1 MTGNDTADKL
11 RAVFLTVL
19 MIGSVVGAT
28 VAFSGG
34 AVAAAGNDASVSLDG
49 SGPAYVA
56 PGAANTVVE
65 QIIVTD
71 GGDAGNSDT
80 TISSF
85 QVNNQGTATSDD
97 ISSVKVYEDSDTDG
111 EVDASDPQVASEDSF
126 GSLDATTADVVGDNS
141 QRTYLVVVDTT
152 GDATDANTI
161 KASTQVTVADSGS
174 HFAGGTTTSGTY
186 TAGSATE
193 IDAAPTIES
202 ATTADSD
209 NNGQIDQLT
218 VGFSEAVSVA
228 DTDPSNGIDGLDVT
242 GYSVDGVVSGDGTT
256 SITFSLAESESD
268 DTGATPDV
276 KYSQSGGLEDADQQP
291 KEVAAYE
298 AQSASDGAAP
308 VISNYQVTNDG
319 DDIVVSFDASES
331 LSEPSVSVT
340 GPEGYSDSKTAGDE
354 GGNSY
359 SATFT
364 PSTLYEGTYTGTLSS
379 PTDGTNEASDETGK
393 VIVGDI
399 ESADITSEPAKTGAT
414 GVTHT
419 TDIVLKNQKDIQDY
433 EFVYSGDV
441 DVSDVDKADVV
452 ALKVDVNN
460 DDDFSDDIDMN
471 LLDSNSKSSGL
482 DKTDG
487 SGDGT
492 VLTLGTS
499 SSVTIPAGARIHVE
513 YKDVDNPTFKDTNVQ
528 ISLDPDTPDVQFDRP
543 LTLGGA
549 AENPTVD
556 NAKVGGT
563 SVDSGSAVLG
573 TSANGTN
580 TAVLV
585 TFSEEMSDA
594 GTVSLTVDGQSVPVN
609 NGTFGE
615 SGTTY
620 TGDADIDASGEV
632 NATLSVSGSTDSDD
646 GLGLTDTYSKDFTID
661 VSPVQAQNASLTA
674 TNTID
679 VAFNDT
685 VKPAEVD
692 ESDFDVN
699 TGTTPSK
706 VAVDENVVTLTLSE
720 GDSLAADATPSV
732 SVSAESLTDDA
743 GNDNVGA
750 DLTATDE
757 VAPTLDSPALSN
769 PDGDILNVT
778 FDSNEALSSFDVA
791 VINKPGDVVTR
802 VGSSNFT
809 NVADEGSYTY
819 ATNVS
824 VPDGQYAKLQVNA
837 TDANDNDVSEVEL
850 DPDDQYVDT
859 SGPTFE
865 LNNVE
870 ANTLVSS
877 VPDPITVD
885 VSDENGINANSVY
898 VTVED
903 DSGTVVPRVRAQ
915 ATDAD
920 AVSYDSKA
928 EQIDISTAGLD
939 LSGQVDVTVEAA
951 DASGYGNTST
961 LSFSVDS
968 QAASGLDVTSPA
980 QDTLLTSDD
989 KLEISYAYND
999 ANPDSVQVKLTQLD
1013 GANTYTY
1020 DINDSK
1026 YTDDGTQKTF
1036 YVDLDDAAEDLAD
1049 GSYAVSVVVE
1059 DSASN
1064 TAHGSAPGV
1073 VTVDDTAPT
1082 VSGVSVSDEG
1092 LTPGGDV
1099 NVTYKLDDASD
1110 VSSVEFLVYNES
1122 NGSVAMTHT
1131 NSTLKQTGD
1140 VADAGSLVTAD
1151 SYDPGASTNHKVDY
1165 EVQGS
1170 GGEVKQIALNYQQT
1184 DVQSVGKDDLTLK
1197 VNGEEKTISQA
1208 SGDGTTRLVI
1218 TLENKVSVSD
1228 GDSISITSSGDAFV
1242 NPSNSGTYSAQ
1253 VSLLDSNEHTVES
1266 QTGTLPIGTDTAD
1279 TRNPTEYVQPLD
1291 VSGLDD
1297 EEQYNVV
1304 VVATD
1309 AAGQTSD
1316 DPYDGELNLDDDSW
1330 HHGSAVNSEA
1340 FGINRNAPA
1349 ISSVEAEVGSDT
1361 VTVDFSEAVWA
1372 ADGSISKDDF
1382 AYQDVSGDG
1391 ASEIESVDASGPAQ
1405 SVTLHLD
1412 EPVAASDLDADL
1424 VSSIED
1430 AFVDTEY
1437 DAVARSTGVTNV
1449 PLQDTEKPNALIT
1462 DAGPITAAN
1471 ASEYNVGVD
1480 VGEPATVTVK
1490 LSDGSD
1496 TVEEPAEI
1504 TDSGTVTLDA
1514 SGLAEGSVD
1523 VTATVSDAAD
1533 NENEQTV
1540 TVTKDTN
1547 GPTVTSVTGNAGSTS
1562 LTVEFNETVAQ
1573 PSADD
1578 FSVVH
1583 EGTTLDVSDVHDWSE
1598 SSTTYTVELSEPLP
1612 NAAFDDTPANLT
1624 ATGVTD
1630 VYENDAQGD
1639 KVAIEDGAAPSLW
1652 GVDAIN
1658 GSNTVTL
1665 TFSENVTANDGDAP
1679 SAANLTYTDENDGGA
1694 TGIESVAYGDSHD
1707 TLVVTLNDTV
1717 SASDL
1722 GNDTIGVGA
1731 DQLVDA
1737 VDKPV
1742 AEQSLIV
1749 EDGTPPEVSLETSV
1763 DDESSTVTVN
1773 VTSSEELSTLSVD
1786 VWYDHQLAHEDSVV
1800 SKTLTVEN
1808 FTEVS
1813 ENKYQATYDAPRD
1826 GDVHVSVDSAA
1837 DVAGN
1842 DASEWYALPS
1852 TAVSVDHSAPS
1863 VVDSDI
1869 VDAGDGDTAVRV
1881 LFDEPTVP
1889 ALPSDATDDEWDAFA
1904 SSSVTVEGVS
1914 DEDVSIIHSRP
1925 SGVLVHV
1932 DQNLDTS
1939 DAPNVTVDSTAFVEM
1954 YSDEEQNGLEN
1965 TTAGISTAE
1974 LDLQE
1979 GKNFVSVPAA
1989 TGSLNLSSVD
1999 TSNVDAIWTYEDGE
2013 WLTYTPGKAAEL
2025 QGFTSLEGGQ
2035 GYIFVMNSSDT
2046 IDVNV
2051 HNTVSDTRM
2060 PNQQQLHEGWNLVGS
2075 YQEGPQSAGN
2085 AFGSAE
2091 SVYRVLG
2098 QQPGANDYTYVNVK
2112 SDEDV
2117 EPGQAY
2123 WVFVQDDEVYV
2134 ETPWGGSSY
2143 ATYPL

>member
-1 MTGNDTADKL
+1 MGIGAQSTSIDVPSDASSGNYDVVVTAQDKAGHQSSGSTDT
-11 RAVFLTVL
+11 FTVDATAPE
-19 MIGSVVGAT
+19 ISGFT
-28 VAFSGG
+28 VAK
-34 AVAAAGNDASVSLDG
+34 
-49 SGPAYVA
+49 
-56 PGAANTVVE
+56 T
-65 QIIVTD
+65 
-71 GGDAGNSDT
+71 
-80 TISSF
+80 
-85 QVNNQGTATSDD
+85 
-97 ISSVKVYEDSDTDG
+97 DTD
-111 EVDASDPQVASEDSF
+111 E
-126 GSLDATTADVVGDNS
+126 
-141 QRTYLVVVDTT
+141 
-152 GDATDANTI
+152 
-161 KASTQVTVADSGS
+161 
-174 HFAGGTTTSGTY
+174 
-186 TAGSATE
+186 
-193 IDAAPTIES
+193 
-202 ATTADSD
+202 
-209 NNGQIDQLT
+209 
-218 VGFSEAVSVA
+218 
-228 DTDPSNGIDGLDVT
+228 
-242 GYSVDGVVSGDGTT
+242 
-256 SITFSLAESESD
+256 
-268 DTGATPDV
+268 
-276 KYSQSGGLEDADQQP
+276 LE
-291 KEVAAYE
+291 
-298 AQSASDGAAP
+298 
-308 VISNYQVTNDG
+308 
-319 DDIVVSFDASES
+319 VSFDSSEA
-331 LSEPSVSVT
+331 LSTESGTVT
-340 GPEGYSDSKTAGDE
+340 GPAGFSQDVSSFVKHGDSAPYEYTKNITTDG
-354 GGNSY
+354 
-359 SATFT
+359 
-364 PSTLYEGTYTGTLSS
+364 YEGKYTATLTKAVDEYDNDGASEQ
-379 PTDGTNEASDETGK
+379 TDSVT
-393 VIVGDI
+393 VGDI

-452 ALKVDVNN
+452 ALKVDANN
-460 DDDFSDDIDMN
+460 DDDFSDDSDMN
-471 LLDSNSKSSGL
+471 LLDSNSASSGL

-487 SGDGT
+487 SGEGT
-492 VLTLGTS
+492 ILTLGTS

-513 YKDVDNPTFKDTNVQ
+513 YKDVDNPTSKNTNVQ

-543 LTLGGA
+543 LTLGGE

-580 TAVLV
+580 TAVSV

-802 VGSSNFT
+802 VGSSDFT

-928 EQIDISTAGLD
+928 EQIDISTTGLD

-999 ANPDSVQVKLTQLD
+999 ANPDSVDVVLTPL
-1013 GANTYTY
+1013 GEAGTKKTY

-1036 YVDLDDAAEDLAD
+1036 YVDLTFVDS
-1049 GSYAVSVVVE
+1049 GSYAVDVQVT
-1059 DSASN
+1059 DSTGDN
-1064 TAHGSAPGV
+1064 IAHGSAPGV
-1073 VTVDDTAPT
+1073 VTVDNDAPDVT
-1082 VSGVSVSDEG
+1082 DVSVSDEG
-1092 LTPGGDV
+1092 LNPGGDV

-1110 VSSVEFLVYNES
+1110 VSNVEFLVYNES
-1122 NGSVAMTHT
+1122 NGSVAATYT
-1131 NSTLKQTGD
+1131 NSTLKETAD

-1151 SYDPGASTNHKVDY
+1151 SNEPGASTNHDVSY
-1165 EVQGS
+1165 TVQGS

-1184 DVQSVGKDDLTLK
+1184 DIQSVGKDDITN
-1197 VNGEEKTISQA
+1197 VDIGTHDGVSVSEV

-1228 GDSISITSSGDAFV
+1228 GDHISITSSNNAFV
-1242 NPSNSGTYSAQ
+1242 NPSNSGTYSVQ
-1253 VSLLDSNEHTVES
+1253 VSLLDSNENKVES
-1266 QTGTLPIGTDTAD
+1266 QTGTLPIGTDAGA
-1279 TRNPTEYVQPLD
+1279 TRSPTEYVQTLD
-1291 VSGLDD
+1291 VSSLDD
-1297 EEQYNVV
+1297 EEKYNVV

-1309 AAGQTSD
+1309 AAGQTS
-1316 DPYDGELNLDDDSW
+1316 GE
-1330 HHGSAVNSEA
+1330 VNSET

-1361 VTVDFSEAVWA
+1361 VTVHFSEAVWA
-1372 ADGSISKDDF
+1372 YDGYMTRDHF
-1382 AYQDVSGDG
+1382 AYEDVSGDG
-1391 ASEIESVDASGPAQ
+1391 ASKIVSVENEDASGPTQ
-1405 SVTLHLD
+1405 SVTLRLD

-1424 VSSIED
+1424 VSSLD
-1430 AFVDTEY
+1430 GAFVDTGPGLA
-1437 DAVARSTGVTNV
+1437 DIDRSTGVESV
-1449 PLQDTEKPNALIT
+1449 ALQDTENPEALIT
-1462 DAGPITAAN
+1462 SAGPITAAN
-1471 ASEYNVGVD
+1471 ASAYNVGVD

-1496 TVEEPAEI
+1496 TVEEQAEI

-1514 SGLAEGSVD
+1514 SDLAEGSVD
-1523 VTATVSDAAD
+1523 VTVTVSDAAD
-1533 NENEQTV
+1533 NQKEETD

-1547 GPTVTSVTGNAGSTS
+1547 GPMVTSVTGNAGSS
-1562 LTVEFNETVAQ
+1562 YLTVKFNETIAQ

-1583 EGTTLDVSDVHDWSE
+1583 EETALEVSDVYDSSE
-1598 SSTTYTVELSEPLP
+1598 SATTYTVELSEPLP
-1612 NAAFDDTPANLT
+1612 DAAFDATPANLT

-1652 GVDAIN
+1652 GVNAIN

-1707 TLVVTLNDTV
+1707 TLVVTLDDTV
-1717 SASDL
+1717 SATDL

-1737 VDKPV
+1737 ADKPV

-1800 SKTLTVEN
+1800 SKTLTIEN

-1889 ALPSDATDDEWDAFA
+1889 ALPSDATKDERVAFA

-1914 DEDVSIIHSRP
+1914 DEDVSIIHWRP

-1974 LDLQE
+1974 LDLQD

-2112 SDEDV
+2112 SGEDV

-2143 ATYPL
+2143 ATYPR